1 MDLHCVDWDWK
12 ISDSLSVKIGR
23 RVSLLVL
30 DPPCN
35 LAIKKKTTLCIYVQ
49 VAFFG
54 FDDFEAVDKWGYF
67 MYIVWV
73 FRVFAHIGK

>member
-1 MDLHCVDWDWK
+1 MYLHIYGPTLCRLRDWK
-12 ISDSLSVKIGR
+12 ISYFVSIKTAQ

-30 DPPCN
+30 DPACN

-54 FDDFEAVDKWGYF
+54 FDDFEAVDKWGCF
-67 MYIVWV
+67 MNSVSV
-73 FRVFAHIGK
+73 

>member
-1 MDLHCVDWDWK
+1 MYLHIYGPTLCRLRDWK
-12 ISDSLSVKIGR
+12 ISDSVSVKIGW

-30 DPPCN
+30 DPAYN

-54 FDDFEAVDKWGYF
+54 FDDFEAVDKWGCF
-67 MYIVWV
+67 MNSVSV
-73 FRVFAHIGK
+73 